1 MLINIRRR
9 NVKKWMK
16 YLINTIIFCIIYMI
30 VEYLL
35 TKNINWKMIIA
46 STIIYA
52 ILYTAT
58 DLISNKLTTK
68 E

>member
-1 MLINIRRR
+1 M
-9 NVKKWMK
+9 KKRIK

-35 TKNINWKMIIA
+35 TKNINWKMIIT

-52 ILYTAT
+52 IIYTAT
-58 DLISNKLTTK
+58 DLISNKLTSK

>member
-1 MLINIRRR
+1 
-9 NVKKWMK
+9 MK

-58 DLISNKLTTK
+58 DLISNKLTSK

>member
-1 MLINIRRR
+1 M
-9 NVKKWMK
+9 KKWMK

-46 STIIYA
+46 STIIYS

-58 DLISNKLTTK
+58 DLISNKLTSK